1 MLLKSTTYSHDND
14 VCSTRDTTISTWYPQ
29 FRLRLRMFCS
39 DAEITEINQKII
51 ISLQEN
57 KRLIWRAAMACSA
70 AITMLFRTRVYQSN
84 VSNENPDSVNFPVDG
99 FQRRRIP
106 GCRSAGNKEKTQLGR
121 WRPRGARSR
130 LSPDPRTPTR
140 CVQNYCWLKALLSD
154 SLEGPAADRRRSRWN
169 CVWRFRSRR
178 EFRWRRRVNC
188 APLLCELCRGHL
200 KLSITFRWIHW

>member
-84 VSNENPDSVNFPVDG
+84 VSKIPTVLIFQWTVFNDGGFPG
-99 FQRRRIP
+99 
-106 GCRSAGNKEKTQLGR
+106 AG
-121 WRPRGARSR
+121 PRGTKRKRNSVVGGRAE
-130 LSPDPRTPTR
+130 L
-140 CVQNYCWLKALLSD
+140 ALGCPLI
-154 SLEGPAADRRRSRWN
+154 
-169 CVWRFRSRR
+169 R
-178 EFRWRRRVNC
+178 E
-188 APLLCELCRGHL
+188 PLRDVCR
-200 KLSITFRWIHW
+200 IIVD

>member
-84 VSNENPDSVNFPVDG
+84 VSKIPTVLIFQWTVFNDGGFPG
-99 FQRRRIP
+99 
-106 GCRSAGNKEKTQLGR
+106 SAGNKEKTQLGR

-178 EFRWRRRVNC
+178 EFRWCRRVNC

-200 KLSITFRWIHW
+200 KLSITFRWIRW